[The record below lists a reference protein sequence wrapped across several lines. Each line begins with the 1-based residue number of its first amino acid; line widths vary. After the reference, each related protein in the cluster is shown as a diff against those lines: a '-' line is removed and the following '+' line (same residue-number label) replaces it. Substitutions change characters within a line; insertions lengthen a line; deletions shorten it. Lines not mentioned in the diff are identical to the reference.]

1 MAAHAA
7 PPARP
12 NGSAVAAF
20 LGAALGLLVLGV
32 VVLAAELSGAVEG
45 FVFDVG
51 KAWVPG
57 AQRIG
62 PYSGKET
69 FLLVGWLAS
78 WGILHVALR
87 DRTLDVKAWF
97 GVALLALLAALLLVW
112 PPVWHALAFPPSP

>member
-1 MAAHAA
+1 MATLDASR
-7 PPARP
+7 ARP
-12 NGSAVAAF
+12 NGGAVAAF

-32 VVLAAELSGAVEG
+32 VVLAAELNGAVEE
-45 FVFDVG
+45 FVFAVG

-57 AQRIG
+57 AQGIG

-97 GVALLALLAALLLVW
+97 GVALVALLAAILLVW
-112 PPVWHALAFPPSP
+112 PPVWHALGA